1 MTAVRTET
9 ESGYVF
15 HVHVVVVPV
24 RLEIVAVVVILIIKL
39 IVVEVVVLEVVVLE
53 VVVVVVIVIET
64 CILMKRVIDI
74 VIVIHRHKTWR
85 GLLATTVIHKRMY
98 HLRFFP
104 FLFQDFSLD
113 ILHHVLVVF
122 QLKYD

>member
-24 RLEIVAVVVILIIKL
+24 RLEIVTVVVILIIKL

-53 VVVVVVIVIET
+53 VVVVVIVIET
-64 CILMKRVIDI
+64 RILMKRVIDI

>member
-53 VVVVVVIVIET
+53 VVVVVIVIET
-64 CILMKRVIDI
+64 RILMKRVIDI

>member
-53 VVVVVVIVIET
+53 AVVVVIVIET
-64 CILMKRVIDI
+64 RILMKRVIDI

-104 FLFQDFSLD
+104 FLFQDFPLD